1 MLTREENDLLTKIGP
16 GTPAGNLLRHYWY
29 PVAPVPELSA
39 EHPTRFVRLLGED
52 LVLFRSPIPSP
63 SGGRGEGEG
72 AYVGLVGDHCPHRG
86 ASLLYGRVEE
96 RGIACAYHGW
106 LYDTRGNCLE
116 TPAEPADSKLYL
128 TVKHT
133 AYPVR
138 QFIGLYWAYLGPEP
152 VPEIPPY
159 DLWVRKD
166 GRRSVQVQPRL
177 DCNWLQPME
186 NSVDP
191 SHSRVL
197 HADVVMRRGG
207 PPLANTTRGLTD
219 DIEYFDFSEVPVGIM
234 KKRVSKNGHVDE
246 HPLVFPN
253 ILRHGNDTQIRVPID
268 DTHTQVFFVHFVPN
282 LDGSL
287 VDEDESV
294 LPVTYFEQYK
304 EPVEGLH
311 PFTQFT
317 MHDVQPQDHMAWETQ
332 GPIAN
337 RANERLATSDRGIL
351 MLRDMLKREIGKV
364 QRGLEPMNVYR
375 DPARPAIDSNHTV
388 QMAEWAEINRGRRAT
403 VQV

>member
-1 MLTREENDLLTKIGP
+1 
-16 GTPAGNLLRHYWY
+16 
-29 PVAPVPELSA
+29 
-39 EHPTRFVRLLGED
+39 
-52 LVLFRSPIPSP
+52 
-63 SGGRGEGEG
+63 
-72 AYVGLVGDHCPHRG
+72 
-86 ASLLYGRVEE
+86 
-96 RGIACAYHGW
+96 
-106 LYDTRGNCLE
+106 
-116 TPAEPADSKLYL
+116 PAEPADSKLYL

-159 DLWVRKD
+159 DLWVRQD
-166 GRRSVQVQPRL
+166 GRRSVHVQPRL

-219 DIEYFDFSEVPVGIM
+219 DVEYFEFSEVSVGIM

-282 LDGSL
+282 PDGSL
-287 VDEDESV
+287 TEEDESV
-294 LPVTYFEQYK
+294 LPVTYFEHYK
-304 EPVEGLH
+304 APVSELH
-311 PFTQFT
+311 PFTHFT

-332 GPIAN
+332 GPIAT
-337 RANERLATSDRGIL
+337 RANERLATADRGIV
-351 MLRDMLKREIGKV
+351 MLREMLKREIEKV
-364 QRGLEPMNVYR
+364 QAGIEPINVYR
-375 DPARPAIDSNHTV
+375 DPSRPTVDTNHSV
-388 QMAEWAEINRGRRAT
+388 QMGEWAEINRGRGRAAA
-403 VQV
+403 QV

>member
-1 MLTREENDLLTKIGP
+1 MLTKAENERLTQTGP
-16 GTPAGNLLRHYWY
+16 GTPGGELLRRYWL
-29 PVAPVPELSA
+29 PFATLQDVSE
-39 EHPTRFVRLLGED
+39 EHPTCFVRLLGED
-52 LVLFRSPIPSP
+52 LVLFRDT
-63 SGGRGEGEG
+63 RGK
-72 AYVGLVGDHCPHRG
+72 VGLLGDHCPHRG
-86 ASLLYGRVEE
+86 ESLLYGRVQE

-106 LYDTRGNCLE
+106 LYDTSGNCLE

-166 GRRSVQVQPRL
+166 GRRSIHVQPRL

-219 DIEYFDFSEVPVGIM
+219 DVEYFEFTEVPVGIM

-268 DTHTQVFFVHFVPN
+268 DTHTQVFFVNFEPTE
-282 LDGSL
+282 DGSI
-287 VDEDESV
+287 VEDEGE
-294 LPVTYFEQYK
+294 LPVYYLGPYK
-304 EPVEGLH
+304 EPADGLH
-311 PFTQFT
+311 PFTHFT
-317 MHDVQPQDHMAWETQ
+317 MEDVQYQDHMAWETQ

-337 RANERLATSDRGIL
+337 RPVERLATSDRGVV
-351 MLRDMLKREIGKV
+351 MLREMLRREIEKV
-364 QRGLEPMNVYR
+364 QRSE
-375 DPARPAIDSNHTV
+375 DPIGVFHDPDHDVVDTNHSA
-388 QMAEWAEINRGRRAT
+388 QMIEWS
-403 VQV
+403 